1 MSTLQ
6 RQKGAVR
13 RAAPRARR
21 APVVVGCVLLAAGML
36 LLREAI
42 VAANEF
48 GLTVDGPRLA
58 PVVVAGGWTVLAA
71 AYLVRQ
77 LTRRPGHAAE
87 TDQQAET
94 DRDAEAEAEA
104 EQDAG
109 TGHDG
114 SSWRTPAMLVAALV
128 AYVLGLEPA
137 GFVPATAV
145 FFVGA
150 ARILGST
157 RLVRDVAVAAPLA
170 LVVYLAFTRILEI
183 QLPRGVLGL

>member
-13 RAAPRARR
+13 RAAPRARLG
-21 APVVVGCVLLAAGML
+21 PVVVGCVLLAAGTL

-77 LTRRPGHAAE
+77 LTRRPGHNAETNHNVETDQDAE
-87 TDQQAET
+87 TDHNAET
-94 DRDAEAEAEA
+94 DHGA
-104 EQDAG
+104 
-109 TGHDG
+109 

-128 AYVLGLEPA
+128 AYVLALEPV

-157 RLVRDVAVAAPLA
+157 RLVRDVVVAVPLA